1 MSLNFVGFNEFG
13 TQSLMTQSK
22 RWRRER
28 VGEEVLPLENK
39 ALLDDRFQK

>member
-13 TQSLMTQSK
+13 TQSLITQSK
-22 RWRRER
+22 RWGREG
-28 VGEEVLPLENK
+28 VGKEVLPLENK